1 MRRESK
7 MNVEIHGI
15 LGMGSKGEEPPNANT
30 LGPIAMFC
38 PGDEALQVSRCLRS
52 EQCLALSQV
61 IS

>member
-1 MRRESK
+1 